1 MSEHVLYQL
10 EQIKPL
16 FSRVILIS
24 NSRLEKNYM
33 RKLEIIG
40 ITEIIQRA
48 NIGFDFAAW
57 RDGMDYVGF
66 DHLEKY
72 DSVTLMNDT
81 CIGPLWP
88 LEPYFRSFESAIDCD
103 FWGMTNFKKTKYF
116 REHVQSYFV
125 SYSREV
131 VSSKVF
137 KSFWMNVKSYDN
149 VRQVIDNYETKFTS
163 ELKRT
168 GFNYQ
173 VVFNTLGEKSD
184 DMLHPDFSY
193 YRPFD
198 ILNHRVPFLKI
209 KALQSHQEQANLLE
223 TRIKKD
229 LEDTRKHQFDN
240 FIPYIQLHEFEAL
253 VFASINGIDSLFER
267 SEMDYKGLMNVIQQ
281 YPNPEDINNHPDTAP
296 SVRLKKLISGYNKV
310 LHGIDIINTVG
321 MNELLEKC
329 PRFKAWIES
338 MEEVLK

>member
-1 MSEHVLYQL
+1 MNRILLYIHYNKSDELSGHVLYQL
-10 EQIKPL
+10 EQIRPL
-16 FSRVILIS
+16 FSRVIFIS
-24 NSRLEKNYM
+24 NSHLDQNHIEKLKM
-33 RKLEIIG
+33 LG
-40 ITEIIQRA
+40 IFEIIQRE

-57 RDGMDYVGF
+57 RDGMKYVGF

-163 ELKRT
+163 DLKRT

-198 ILNHRVPFLKI
+198 ILNHRVPFLKL
-209 KALQSHQEQANLLE
+209 KALQSHQEQANQLKCEIKSISDFPPEILE
-223 TRIKKD
+223 NVYSSIKFFSNEIVRNEKISFFKKVVNK
-229 LEDTRKHQFDN
+229 LKR
-240 FIPYIQLHEFEAL
+240 
-253 VFASINGIDSLFER
+253 VVER
-267 SEMDYKGLMNVIQQ
+267 S
-281 YPNPEDINNHPDTAP
+281 
-296 SVRLKKLISGYNKV
+296 
-310 LHGIDIINTVG
+310 
-321 MNELLEKC
+321 
-329 PRFKAWIES
+329 
-338 MEEVLK
+338 

>member
-1 MSEHVLYQL
+1 MNRILLYIHYNKFDEVSEHVLYQL

-33 RKLEIIG
+33 RKLEMIG

-57 RDGMDYVGF
+57 RDGMEYVGF

-173 VVFNTLGEKSD
+173 VVFNTLGEKPD

-209 KALQSHQEQANLLE
+209 KALQSHQEQANQLKCEIKSISDFPSEILE
-223 TRIKKD
+223 NVYSSIEFFSNEIVRNEKISIFKKVVNK
-229 LEDTRKHQFDN
+229 LKR
-240 FIPYIQLHEFEAL
+240 
-253 VFASINGIDSLFER
+253 VVER
-267 SEMDYKGLMNVIQQ
+267 S
-281 YPNPEDINNHPDTAP
+281 
-296 SVRLKKLISGYNKV
+296 
-310 LHGIDIINTVG
+310 
-321 MNELLEKC
+321 
-329 PRFKAWIES
+329 
-338 MEEVLK
+338 

>member
-1 MSEHVLYQL
+1 MNRILLYIHYNKSDELSGHVLYQL

-24 NSRLEKNYM
+24 NSHLEKNYM
-33 RKLEIIG
+33 RKLEMIG

-57 RDGMDYVGF
+57 RDGMEYVGF

-198 ILNHRVPFLKI
+198 ILNHRVPFLKL
-209 KALQSHQEQANLLE
+209 KALQSHQKQANQLKCEIKSISDFPSEILE
-223 TRIKKD
+223 NVYSSIEFFSNEIVRNEKISIFKKVVNK
-229 LEDTRKHQFDN
+229 LKR
-240 FIPYIQLHEFEAL
+240 
-253 VFASINGIDSLFER
+253 VVER
-267 SEMDYKGLMNVIQQ
+267 S
-281 YPNPEDINNHPDTAP
+281 
-296 SVRLKKLISGYNKV
+296 
-310 LHGIDIINTVG
+310 
-321 MNELLEKC
+321 
-329 PRFKAWIES
+329 
-338 MEEVLK
+338 

>member
-1 MSEHVLYQL
+1 MNRILLYIHYNKFDEVSEHVLYQL

-33 RKLEIIG
+33 RKLEMIG

-57 RDGMDYVGF
+57 RDGMEYVGF

-81 CIGPLWP
+81 CIGPLWS

-198 ILNHRVPFLKI
+198 ILNHRVPFLKL
-209 KALQSHQEQANLLE
+209 KALQSHQEQANQLKCEIKSISNFPSEILE
-223 TRIKKD
+223 NVYSSIEFFSNEIVRNEKISIFKKVVNK
-229 LEDTRKHQFDN
+229 LKR
-240 FIPYIQLHEFEAL
+240 
-253 VFASINGIDSLFER
+253 VVER
-267 SEMDYKGLMNVIQQ
+267 S
-281 YPNPEDINNHPDTAP
+281 
-296 SVRLKKLISGYNKV
+296 
-310 LHGIDIINTVG
+310 
-321 MNELLEKC
+321 
-329 PRFKAWIES
+329 
-338 MEEVLK
+338 

>member
-1 MSEHVLYQL
+1 MSDHVLYQL
-10 EQIKPL
+10 EKIKPL

-24 NSRLEKNYM
+24 NSHLEKNYM
-33 RKLEIIG
+33 RKLEMIG

-57 RDGMDYVGF
+57 RDGMEYVGF
-66 DHLEKY
+66 DHLKKY

-81 CIGPLWP
+81 CIGPLWS

-184 DMLHPDFSY
+184 DVLHPDFSY

-209 KALQSHQEQANLLE
+209 KALQSHQEQANQLKCEIKSISDFPSEILE
-223 TRIKKD
+223 NVYSSIEFFSNEIVRNEKISIFKKVVNK
-229 LEDTRKHQFDN
+229 LKR
-240 FIPYIQLHEFEAL
+240 
-253 VFASINGIDSLFER
+253 VVER
-267 SEMDYKGLMNVIQQ
+267 S
-281 YPNPEDINNHPDTAP
+281 
-296 SVRLKKLISGYNKV
+296 
-310 LHGIDIINTVG
+310 
-321 MNELLEKC
+321 
-329 PRFKAWIES
+329 
-338 MEEVLK
+338 

>member
-1 MSEHVLYQL
+1 MSDHVLYQL
-10 EQIKPL
+10 EKIKPL

-57 RDGMDYVGF
+57 RDGMEYVGF

-209 KALQSHQEQANLLE
+209 KALQSHQEQANQLKCEIKSISDFPSEILE
-223 TRIKKD
+223 NVYSSIEFFSNEIVRNEKISIFKKVVNK
-229 LEDTRKHQFDN
+229 LKR
-240 FIPYIQLHEFEAL
+240 
-253 VFASINGIDSLFER
+253 VVER
-267 SEMDYKGLMNVIQQ
+267 S
-281 YPNPEDINNHPDTAP
+281 
-296 SVRLKKLISGYNKV
+296 
-310 LHGIDIINTVG
+310 
-321 MNELLEKC
+321 
-329 PRFKAWIES
+329 
-338 MEEVLK
+338 

>member
-1 MSEHVLYQL
+1 MNRILLYIHYNKFDEVSEHVLYQL
-10 EQIKPL
+10 EKIKPL

-24 NSRLEKNYM
+24 NSHLEKNYM
-33 RKLEIIG
+33 RKLEMIE

-57 RDGMDYVGF
+57 RDGMEYVGF

-163 ELKRT
+163 ELKRK

-198 ILNHRVPFLKI
+198 ILNHRVPFLKL
-209 KALQSHQEQANLLE
+209 KALQSHQEQANQLKCEIKSISDFPSEILE
-223 TRIKKD
+223 NVYSSIEFFSNEIVRNEKISIFKKVVNK
-229 LEDTRKHQFDN
+229 LKR
-240 FIPYIQLHEFEAL
+240 
-253 VFASINGIDSLFER
+253 VVER
-267 SEMDYKGLMNVIQQ
+267 S
-281 YPNPEDINNHPDTAP
+281 
-296 SVRLKKLISGYNKV
+296 
-310 LHGIDIINTVG
+310 
-321 MNELLEKC
+321 
-329 PRFKAWIES
+329 
-338 MEEVLK
+338 

>member
-1 MSEHVLYQL
+1 MNRILLYIHYNKFDEMSDHVLYQL
-10 EQIKPL
+10 EKIKPL

-57 RDGMDYVGF
+57 RDGMEYVGF

-209 KALQSHQEQANLLE
+209 KALQSHQEQANQLKCEIKSISDFPSEILE
-223 TRIKKD
+223 NVYSSIEFFSNEIVRNEKISIFKKVVNK
-229 LEDTRKHQFDN
+229 LKR
-240 FIPYIQLHEFEAL
+240 
-253 VFASINGIDSLFER
+253 VVER
-267 SEMDYKGLMNVIQQ
+267 S
-281 YPNPEDINNHPDTAP
+281 
-296 SVRLKKLISGYNKV
+296 
-310 LHGIDIINTVG
+310 
-321 MNELLEKC
+321 
-329 PRFKAWIES
+329 
-338 MEEVLK
+338 

>member
-1 MSEHVLYQL
+1 MNRILLYIHYNKFDEVSEHVLYQL

-33 RKLEIIG
+33 RKLEMIG

-57 RDGMDYVGF
+57 RDGMEYVGF

-81 CIGPLWP
+81 CIGPLWS

-209 KALQSHQEQANLLE
+209 KALQSHQEQANQLKCEIKSISNFPSEILE
-223 TRIKKD
+223 NVYSSIEFFSNEIVRNEKISIFKKVVNK
-229 LEDTRKHQFDN
+229 LKR
-240 FIPYIQLHEFEAL
+240 
-253 VFASINGIDSLFER
+253 VVER
-267 SEMDYKGLMNVIQQ
+267 S
-281 YPNPEDINNHPDTAP
+281 
-296 SVRLKKLISGYNKV
+296 
-310 LHGIDIINTVG
+310 
-321 MNELLEKC
+321 
-329 PRFKAWIES
+329 
-338 MEEVLK
+338 

>member
-1 MSEHVLYQL
+1 MNRILLYIHYNKFDEMSDHVLYQL
-10 EQIKPL
+10 EKIKPL

-24 NSRLEKNYM
+24 NSHLEKNYM
-33 RKLEIIG
+33 RKLEMIG

-57 RDGMDYVGF
+57 RDGMEYVGF

-198 ILNHRVPFLKI
+198 ILNHRVPFLKL
-209 KALQSHQEQANLLE
+209 KALQSHQKQANQLKCEIKSISDFPSEILE
-223 TRIKKD
+223 NVYSSIEFFSNEIVRNEKISIFKKVVN
-229 LEDTRKHQFDN
+229 K
-240 FIPYIQLHEFEAL
+240 
-253 VFASINGIDSLFER
+253 
-267 SEMDYKGLMNVIQQ
+267 
-281 YPNPEDINNHPDTAP
+281 
-296 SVRLKKLISGYNKV
+296 LKRV
-310 LHGIDIINTVG
+310 V
-321 MNELLEKC
+321 EK
-329 PRFKAWIES
+329 S
-338 MEEVLK
+338 

>member
-1 MSEHVLYQL
+1 MNRILLYIHYNKFDEVSEHVLYQL

-33 RKLEIIG
+33 RKLEMIG

-57 RDGMDYVGF
+57 RDGMEYVGF

-81 CIGPLWP
+81 CIGPLWS

-209 KALQSHQEQANLLE
+209 KALQSHQEQANQLKCEIKSISDFPSEILE
-223 TRIKKD
+223 NVYSSIEFFSNEIVRNEKISIFKKVVNK
-229 LEDTRKHQFDN
+229 LKR
-240 FIPYIQLHEFEAL
+240 
-253 VFASINGIDSLFER
+253 VVER
-267 SEMDYKGLMNVIQQ
+267 S
-281 YPNPEDINNHPDTAP
+281 
-296 SVRLKKLISGYNKV
+296 
-310 LHGIDIINTVG
+310 
-321 MNELLEKC
+321 
-329 PRFKAWIES
+329 
-338 MEEVLK
+338 

>member
-1 MSEHVLYQL
+1 MNRILLYIHYNKFDEVSEHVLYQL

-24 NSRLEKNYM
+24 NSHLEKNYM
-33 RKLEIIG
+33 RKLEMIG

-57 RDGMDYVGF
+57 RDGMEYVGF

-209 KALQSHQEQANLLE
+209 KALQSHQEQANQLKCEIKSISDFPSEILE
-223 TRIKKD
+223 NVYSSIEFFSNEIVRNEKISIFKKVVNK
-229 LEDTRKHQFDN
+229 LKR
-240 FIPYIQLHEFEAL
+240 
-253 VFASINGIDSLFER
+253 VVER
-267 SEMDYKGLMNVIQQ
+267 S
-281 YPNPEDINNHPDTAP
+281 
-296 SVRLKKLISGYNKV
+296 
-310 LHGIDIINTVG
+310 
-321 MNELLEKC
+321 
-329 PRFKAWIES
+329 
-338 MEEVLK
+338 

>member
-1 MSEHVLYQL
+1 MNRILLYIHYNKFDEVSEHVLYQL

-33 RKLEIIG
+33 RKLEMIG

-57 RDGMDYVGF
+57 RDGMEYVGF

-209 KALQSHQEQANLLE
+209 KALQSHQEQANQLKCEIKSISDFPSEILE
-223 TRIKKD
+223 NVYSSIEFFSNEIVINDKISIFKKVVNK
-229 LEDTRKHQFDN
+229 LKR
-240 FIPYIQLHEFEAL
+240 
-253 VFASINGIDSLFER
+253 VVER
-267 SEMDYKGLMNVIQQ
+267 S
-281 YPNPEDINNHPDTAP
+281 
-296 SVRLKKLISGYNKV
+296 
-310 LHGIDIINTVG
+310 
-321 MNELLEKC
+321 
-329 PRFKAWIES
+329 
-338 MEEVLK
+338 

>member
-1 MSEHVLYQL
+1 MNRILLYIHYNKFDEVSEHVLYQL

-24 NSRLEKNYM
+24 NSHLEKNYM
-33 RKLEIIG
+33 RKLEMIG
-40 ITEIIQRA
+40 ITEIIQRP

-57 RDGMDYVGF
+57 RDGMEYVGF

-81 CIGPLWP
+81 CIGPLWS

-198 ILNHRVPFLKI
+198 ILNHRVPFLKL
-209 KALQSHQEQANLLE
+209 KALQSHQEQANQLKCEIKSISDFPSEILE
-223 TRIKKD
+223 NVYSSIEFFSNEIVRNEKISIFKKVVNK
-229 LEDTRKHQFDN
+229 LKR
-240 FIPYIQLHEFEAL
+240 
-253 VFASINGIDSLFER
+253 VVER
-267 SEMDYKGLMNVIQQ
+267 S
-281 YPNPEDINNHPDTAP
+281 
-296 SVRLKKLISGYNKV
+296 
-310 LHGIDIINTVG
+310 
-321 MNELLEKC
+321 
-329 PRFKAWIES
+329 
-338 MEEVLK
+338 

>member
-1 MSEHVLYQL
+1 MNRILLYIHYNKFDEMSDHVLYQL
-10 EQIKPL
+10 EKIKPL

-137 KSFWMNVKSYDN
+137 KSLWMNVKSYDN

-209 KALQSHQEQANLLE
+209 KALQSHQEQANQLKCEIKSISDFPSEILE
-223 TRIKKD
+223 NVYSSIEFFSNEIVRNEKISIFKKVVNK
-229 LEDTRKHQFDN
+229 LKR
-240 FIPYIQLHEFEAL
+240 
-253 VFASINGIDSLFER
+253 VVER
-267 SEMDYKGLMNVIQQ
+267 S
-281 YPNPEDINNHPDTAP
+281 
-296 SVRLKKLISGYNKV
+296 
-310 LHGIDIINTVG
+310 
-321 MNELLEKC
+321 
-329 PRFKAWIES
+329 
-338 MEEVLK
+338 

>member
-1 MSEHVLYQL
+1 MNRILLYIHYNKFDEVSEHVLYQL

-33 RKLEIIG
+33 RKLEMIG

-57 RDGMDYVGF
+57 RDGMEYVGF

-81 CIGPLWP
+81 CIGPLWS

-198 ILNHRVPFLKI
+198 ILNHRVPFLKL
-209 KALQSHQEQANLLE
+209 KALQSHQEQANQLKCEIKSISNFPSEILE
-223 TRIKKD
+223 NVYSSIEFFSNEIVRNEKISIFKKVVNKIK
-229 LEDTRKHQFDN
+229 R
-240 FIPYIQLHEFEAL
+240 
-253 VFASINGIDSLFER
+253 VVER
-267 SEMDYKGLMNVIQQ
+267 S
-281 YPNPEDINNHPDTAP
+281 
-296 SVRLKKLISGYNKV
+296 
-310 LHGIDIINTVG
+310 
-321 MNELLEKC
+321 
-329 PRFKAWIES
+329 
-338 MEEVLK
+338 

>member
-1 MSEHVLYQL
+1 MNRILLYIHYNKFDEVSEHVLYQL

-33 RKLEIIG
+33 RKLEMIG

-57 RDGMDYVGF
+57 RDGMEYVGF

-198 ILNHRVPFLKI
+198 ILNHRVPFLKL
-209 KALQSHQEQANLLE
+209 KALQSHQEQANQLKCEIKSISDFPSEILE
-223 TRIKKD
+223 NLYSSIEFFSNEIVRNEKISIFKKVVNK
-229 LEDTRKHQFDN
+229 LKR
-240 FIPYIQLHEFEAL
+240 
-253 VFASINGIDSLFER
+253 VVER
-267 SEMDYKGLMNVIQQ
+267 S
-281 YPNPEDINNHPDTAP
+281 
-296 SVRLKKLISGYNKV
+296 
-310 LHGIDIINTVG
+310 
-321 MNELLEKC
+321 
-329 PRFKAWIES
+329 
-338 MEEVLK
+338 

>member
-1 MSEHVLYQL
+1 MNRILLYIHYNKFDEVSEHVLYQL

-16 FSRVILIS
+16 FSRVILLS
-24 NSRLEKNYM
+24 NSHLEKNYM
-33 RKLEIIG
+33 RKLEMIG

-57 RDGMDYVGF
+57 RDGMEYVGF

-209 KALQSHQEQANLLE
+209 KALQSHQEQANQLKCEIKSISDFPSEILE
-223 TRIKKD
+223 NVYSSIEFFSNEIVRNEKISIFKKVVNK
-229 LEDTRKHQFDN
+229 LKR
-240 FIPYIQLHEFEAL
+240 
-253 VFASINGIDSLFER
+253 VVER
-267 SEMDYKGLMNVIQQ
+267 S
-281 YPNPEDINNHPDTAP
+281 
-296 SVRLKKLISGYNKV
+296 
-310 LHGIDIINTVG
+310 
-321 MNELLEKC
+321 
-329 PRFKAWIES
+329 
-338 MEEVLK
+338 

>member
-1 MSEHVLYQL
+1 MNRILLYIHYNKFDEMSEHVLYQL
-10 EQIKPL
+10 EKIKPL
-16 FSRVILIS
+16 FSRVILLS
-24 NSRLEKNYM
+24 NSHLEKNYM
-33 RKLEIIG
+33 RKLEMIG
-40 ITEIIQRA
+40 ITEIIQRE

-57 RDGMDYVGF
+57 RDGMEYVGF

-163 ELKRT
+163 ELKKT

-198 ILNHRVPFLKI
+198 ILNHRVPFLKL
-209 KALQSHQEQANLLE
+209 KALQSHQEQANQLKCEIKSISDFPSEILE
-223 TRIKKD
+223 NVYSSIEFFSNEIVRNEKISIFKKVVNK
-229 LEDTRKHQFDN
+229 LKR
-240 FIPYIQLHEFEAL
+240 
-253 VFASINGIDSLFER
+253 VVER
-267 SEMDYKGLMNVIQQ
+267 S
-281 YPNPEDINNHPDTAP
+281 
-296 SVRLKKLISGYNKV
+296 
-310 LHGIDIINTVG
+310 
-321 MNELLEKC
+321 
-329 PRFKAWIES
+329 
-338 MEEVLK
+338 

>member
-1 MSEHVLYQL
+1 MNRILLYIHYNKFDEVSEHVLYQL

-33 RKLEIIG
+33 RKLEMIG

-57 RDGMDYVGF
+57 RDGMEYVGF

-198 ILNHRVPFLKI
+198 ILNHRVPFLKL
-209 KALQSHQEQANLLE
+209 KALQSHQEQANQLKCEIKSISNFPSEILE
-223 TRIKKD
+223 NVYSSIEFFSNEIVRNEKISIFKKVVNK
-229 LEDTRKHQFDN
+229 LKR
-240 FIPYIQLHEFEAL
+240 
-253 VFASINGIDSLFER
+253 VVER
-267 SEMDYKGLMNVIQQ
+267 S
-281 YPNPEDINNHPDTAP
+281 
-296 SVRLKKLISGYNKV
+296 
-310 LHGIDIINTVG
+310 
-321 MNELLEKC
+321 
-329 PRFKAWIES
+329 
-338 MEEVLK
+338 

>member
-1 MSEHVLYQL
+1 MNRILLYIHYNKSDELSGHVLYQL
-10 EQIKPL
+10 EQIRPL
-16 FSRVILIS
+16 FSRVIFIS
-24 NSRLEKNYM
+24 NSHLDQNHIEKLKM
-33 RKLEIIG
+33 IG
-40 ITEIIQRA
+40 IFEIIQRE

-57 RDGMDYVGF
+57 RDGMKYVGF

-163 ELKRT
+163 ELKKT

-198 ILNHRVPFLKI
+198 ILNHRVPFLKL
-209 KALQSHQEQANLLE
+209 KALQSHQEQANQLKCEIKSISDFPSEILE
-223 TRIKKD
+223 NVYSSIEFFSNEIVRNEKISIFKKVVNK
-229 LEDTRKHQFDN
+229 LKR
-240 FIPYIQLHEFEAL
+240 
-253 VFASINGIDSLFER
+253 VVER
-267 SEMDYKGLMNVIQQ
+267 S
-281 YPNPEDINNHPDTAP
+281 
-296 SVRLKKLISGYNKV
+296 
-310 LHGIDIINTVG
+310 
-321 MNELLEKC
+321 
-329 PRFKAWIES
+329 
-338 MEEVLK
+338 

>member
-1 MSEHVLYQL
+1 MNRILLYIHYNKFDEVSEHVLYQL

-33 RKLEIIG
+33 RKLEMIG

-57 RDGMDYVGF
+57 RDGMEYVGF

-103 FWGMTNFKKTKYF
+103 FWGMINFKKTKYF

-209 KALQSHQEQANLLE
+209 KALQSHQEQANQLKCEIKSISDFPSEILE
-223 TRIKKD
+223 NVYSSIEFFSNEIVRNEKISIFKKVVNK
-229 LEDTRKHQFDN
+229 LKR
-240 FIPYIQLHEFEAL
+240 
-253 VFASINGIDSLFER
+253 VVER
-267 SEMDYKGLMNVIQQ
+267 S
-281 YPNPEDINNHPDTAP
+281 
-296 SVRLKKLISGYNKV
+296 
-310 LHGIDIINTVG
+310 
-321 MNELLEKC
+321 
-329 PRFKAWIES
+329 
-338 MEEVLK
+338 

>member
-1 MSEHVLYQL
+1 MNRILLYIHYNKFDEVSEHVLYQL

-33 RKLEIIG
+33 RKLEMIG

-57 RDGMDYVGF
+57 RDGMEYVGF

-163 ELKRT
+163 ELKKT

-198 ILNHRVPFLKI
+198 ILNHRVPFLKL
-209 KALQSHQEQANLLE
+209 KALQSHQEQANQLKCEIKSISDFPSEILE
-223 TRIKKD
+223 NVYSSIEFFSNEIVRNEKISIFKKVVNK
-229 LEDTRKHQFDN
+229 LKR
-240 FIPYIQLHEFEAL
+240 
-253 VFASINGIDSLFER
+253 VVER
-267 SEMDYKGLMNVIQQ
+267 S
-281 YPNPEDINNHPDTAP
+281 
-296 SVRLKKLISGYNKV
+296 
-310 LHGIDIINTVG
+310 
-321 MNELLEKC
+321 
-329 PRFKAWIES
+329 
-338 MEEVLK
+338 

>member
-1 MSEHVLYQL
+1 MNRILLYIHYNKFDEVSEHVLYQL
-10 EQIKPL
+10 EKIKPL

-24 NSRLEKNYM
+24 NSHLEKNYM
-33 RKLEIIG
+33 RKLEMIG

-57 RDGMDYVGF
+57 RDGMEYVGF

-198 ILNHRVPFLKI
+198 ILNHRVPFLKL
-209 KALQSHQEQANLLE
+209 KALQSHQEQANQLKCEIKSISDFPSEILE
-223 TRIKKD
+223 NLYSSIEFFSNEIVRNEKISIFKKVVNK
-229 LEDTRKHQFDN
+229 LKR
-240 FIPYIQLHEFEAL
+240 
-253 VFASINGIDSLFER
+253 VVER
-267 SEMDYKGLMNVIQQ
+267 S
-281 YPNPEDINNHPDTAP
+281 
-296 SVRLKKLISGYNKV
+296 
-310 LHGIDIINTVG
+310 
-321 MNELLEKC
+321 
-329 PRFKAWIES
+329 
-338 MEEVLK
+338 

>member
-1 MSEHVLYQL
+1 MNRILLYIHYNKFDEVSEHVLYQL

-16 FSRVILIS
+16 FSRIILIS
-24 NSRLEKNYM
+24 NSYLENNYM
-33 RKLEIIG
+33 RKLNKIG
-40 ITEIIQRA
+40 ITEVIQRE

-57 RDGMDYVGF
+57 RDGMEYVGF
-66 DHLEKY
+66 DHLKKY

-81 CIGPLWP
+81 CIGPLWS

-198 ILNHRVPFLKI
+198 ILNHRVPFLKL
-209 KALQSHQEQANLLE
+209 KALQSHQEQANQLKCEIKSISNFPSEILE
-223 TRIKKD
+223 NVYSSIEFFSNEIVRNEKISIFKKVVNK
-229 LEDTRKHQFDN
+229 LKR
-240 FIPYIQLHEFEAL
+240 
-253 VFASINGIDSLFER
+253 VVER
-267 SEMDYKGLMNVIQQ
+267 S
-281 YPNPEDINNHPDTAP
+281 
-296 SVRLKKLISGYNKV
+296 
-310 LHGIDIINTVG
+310 
-321 MNELLEKC
+321 
-329 PRFKAWIES
+329 
-338 MEEVLK
+338 

>member
-1 MSEHVLYQL
+1 MNRILVYIHYNKFDEVSEHVLYQL

-33 RKLEIIG
+33 RKLEMIG

-57 RDGMDYVGF
+57 RDGMEYVGF

-209 KALQSHQEQANLLE
+209 KALQSHQEQANQLKCEIKSISDFPSEILE
-223 TRIKKD
+223 NVYSSIEFFSNEIVRNEKISIFKKVVNK
-229 LEDTRKHQFDN
+229 LKR
-240 FIPYIQLHEFEAL
+240 
-253 VFASINGIDSLFER
+253 VVER
-267 SEMDYKGLMNVIQQ
+267 S
-281 YPNPEDINNHPDTAP
+281 
-296 SVRLKKLISGYNKV
+296 
-310 LHGIDIINTVG
+310 
-321 MNELLEKC
+321 
-329 PRFKAWIES
+329 
-338 MEEVLK
+338 

>member
-1 MSEHVLYQL
+1 MNRILLYIHYNKLDEMSDHVLYQL

-16 FSRVILIS
+16 FSRIILIS
-24 NSRLEKNYM
+24 NSYLEENYI
-33 RKLEIIG
+33 RKLNKIG
-40 ITEIIQRA
+40 ITEVIQRE

-57 RDGMDYVGF
+57 RDGMEYVGF

-81 CIGPLWP
+81 CIGPLWS

-116 REHVQSYFV
+116 QEHVQSYFI

-137 KSFWMNVKSYDN
+137 KNFWMDVKSYDN
-149 VRQVIDNYETKFTS
+149 VRQVINNYETKFTS
-163 ELKRT
+163 VLKRA

-209 KALQSHQEQANLLE
+209 KALQSHPKQAN
-223 TRIKKD
+223 
-229 LEDTRKHQFDN
+229 
-240 FIPYIQLHEFEAL
+240 QLKCE
-253 VFASINGIDSLFER
+253 I
-267 SEMDYKGLMNVIQQ
+267 
-281 YPNPEDINNHPDTAP
+281 
-296 SVRLKKLISGYNKV
+296 KLISDFPSEILENMYSSIEFFSNEIVRNEKISIFKKVVNK
-310 LHGIDIINTVG
+310 
-321 MNELLEKC
+321 
-329 PRFKAWIES
+329 
-338 MEEVLK
+338 LKRVVERN

>member
-1 MSEHVLYQL
+1 MNRILLYIHYNKFDEVSEHVLYQL

-33 RKLEIIG
+33 RKLEMIG

-57 RDGMDYVGF
+57 RDGMEYVGF

-81 CIGPLWP
+81 CIGPLWS
-88 LEPYFRSFESAIDCD
+88 LEPYLRSFESAIDCD

-198 ILNHRVPFLKI
+198 ILNHRVPFLKL
-209 KALQSHQEQANLLE
+209 KALQSHQEQANQLKCEIKSISNFPSEILE
-223 TRIKKD
+223 NVYSSIEFFSNEIVRNEKISIFKKVVNK
-229 LEDTRKHQFDN
+229 LKR
-240 FIPYIQLHEFEAL
+240 
-253 VFASINGIDSLFER
+253 VVER
-267 SEMDYKGLMNVIQQ
+267 S
-281 YPNPEDINNHPDTAP
+281 
-296 SVRLKKLISGYNKV
+296 
-310 LHGIDIINTVG
+310 
-321 MNELLEKC
+321 
-329 PRFKAWIES
+329 
-338 MEEVLK
+338 

>member
-1 MSEHVLYQL
+1 MNRILLYIHYNKSDELSGHVLYQL
-10 EQIKPL
+10 EQIRPL
-16 FSRVILIS
+16 FSRVIFIS
-24 NSRLEKNYM
+24 NSHLDQNHIEKLKM
-33 RKLEIIG
+33 LG
-40 ITEIIQRA
+40 IFEIIQRE

-57 RDGMDYVGF
+57 RDGMKYVGF

-198 ILNHRVPFLKI
+198 ILNHRVPFLKL
-209 KALQSHQEQANLLE
+209 KALQSHQEQANQLKCEIKSISDFPPEILE
-223 TRIKKD
+223 NVYSSIKFFSNEIVRNEKISFFKKVVNK
-229 LEDTRKHQFDN
+229 LKR
-240 FIPYIQLHEFEAL
+240 
-253 VFASINGIDSLFER
+253 VVER
-267 SEMDYKGLMNVIQQ
+267 S
-281 YPNPEDINNHPDTAP
+281 
-296 SVRLKKLISGYNKV
+296 
-310 LHGIDIINTVG
+310 
-321 MNELLEKC
+321 
-329 PRFKAWIES
+329 
-338 MEEVLK
+338 